1 MSIVDEL
8 VCRMCVAFALKFIY
22 LTQITLYNVLQ
33 FNSHDISREGTCTHS
48 LTHFGI
54 QETFWKTF
62 HNLSSVHIGRT
73 NVRLLARSLAQSFDL
88 LERAR
93 ARARTH
99 SRMVKC
105 SLCDSSPCEHWHMW
119 QNAVNTFAVSVL
131 WFLVNTT
138 TLLGWILRTIVV
150 IRSKVLNLP
159 VRQYDNSR
167 R

>member
-1 MSIVDEL
+1 MYYNLIHMIFL
-8 VCRMCVAFALKFIY
+8 ARAHAL
-22 LTQITLYNVLQ
+22 
-33 FNSHDISREGTCTHS
+33 THS
-48 LTHFGI
+48 LWHSRYFLKDFP
-54 QETFWKTF
+54 QSVQCPYWKDK
-62 HNLSSVHIGRT
+62 RT
-73 NVRLLARSLAQSFDL
+73 IARLLNHSIYLP
-88 LERAR
+88 E
-93 ARARTH
+93 RARTH

-150 IRSKVLNLP
+150 IRSKVSNLP